1 VASSIELVVLLSL
14 AGLAGFIGL
23 QLMWVRHRPP
33 PVRRRSRRTAIDP
46 IMGARDRIEIYD
58 SGGSFIP
65 MPGHLTTRDEMVAWM
80 TKELPKL
87 TVDPPK
93 G

>member
-1 VASSIELVVLLSL
+1 MASSIELVVLLSF

-23 QLMWVRHRPP
+23 QLMWVRHQP
-33 PVRRRSRRTAIDP
+33 PVRRRPRRTAIDP

-65 MPGHLTTRDEMVAWM
+65 MPDHLTTRDEIVAWM